1 MAESVVFY
9 LLIPDIYSNISLG
22 LLGVVFVTVVMEVAL
37 GVVVVI
43 LEVTVGVL
51 VVVIAVTADVVGVM
65 MEVIVSLVL
74 VVVEVTGVCSW
85 CW

>member
-1 MAESVVFY
+1 MAKSVVFY
-9 LLIPDIYSNISLG
+9 LLIPAINSNISLG
-22 LLGVVFVTVVMEVAL
+22 LLVVVFVTVVMEVAL
-37 GVVVVI
+37 GGVVVI